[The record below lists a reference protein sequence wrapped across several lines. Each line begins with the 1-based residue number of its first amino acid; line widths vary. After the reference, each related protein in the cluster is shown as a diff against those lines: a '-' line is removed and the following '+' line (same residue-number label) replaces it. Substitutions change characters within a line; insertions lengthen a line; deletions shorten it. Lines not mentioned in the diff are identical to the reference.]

1 MIIDR
6 HNYEEFFILYMDNEL
21 STEDRAQVE
30 LFVQSHPDL
39 AEELAIL
46 KQTQVTPD
54 ATEVYDHKETLMMTA
69 GQSFINADNYE
80 ECLLL
85 YIDNELNN
93 DQRNAVQKFVAQHVI
108 AKKEL
113 DLLLKTKLQPE
124 ANNIYFNKESLY
136 RTEEK
141 ERRVILFNWR
151 RLAAAAILLF
161 VAGGAAVLYFN
172 NKGKSIESAVA
183 NVEKG
188 IKTPAVTTKPV
199 VTPTKDGQQQPEIAV
214 ISNPDESVADART
227 KKIDQSSS
235 NGVKETIEKKK
246 TVTPSLQDEQPV
258 LASNTDNG
266 NDLPQPQSKRN
277 IQTKIDQPIA
287 FADPADINALTNQ
300 KENSPSFAVTLPV
313 SPAYINQTDE
323 QPEKKN
329 KLRGLLRK
337 VTRTIEKTTNIKATD
352 ENDRLLVGGLAIQ
365 L

>member
-1 MIIDR
+1 
-6 HNYEEFFILYMDNEL
+6 MDNEL

-39 AEELAIL
+39 AEELAML
-46 KQTQVTPD
+46 QQTQVAPD
-54 ATEVYDHKETLMMTA
+54 ATEVYNHKETLMMTA

-85 YIDNELNN
+85 YIDNELNS
-93 DQRNAVQKFVAQHVI
+93 DQRNAVQKFVAQHII

-124 ANNIYFNKESLY
+124 AGSIYFNKESLY

-141 ERRVILFNWR
+141 ERRVIPFNWR

-161 VAGGAAVLYFN
+161 VVGGSAVLYFTT
-172 NKGKSIESAVA
+172 KGKNTEPDVA
-183 NVEKG
+183 SVEKG
-188 IKTPAVTTKPV
+188 IKTPPVIAKPV
-199 VTPTKDGQQQPEIAV
+199 VTPTKDEQPQPEVAV
-214 ISNPDESVADART
+214 TTNPDNPVADA
-227 KKIDQSSS
+227 KKVDQSSS
-235 NGVKETIEKKK
+235 PSIKEANEKKR

-258 LASNTDNG
+258 LAFNTDINNG
-266 NDLPQPQSKRN
+266 NDLPQPQSTRN

-287 FADPADINALTNQ
+287 FTDIKALTNQ
-300 KENSPSFAVTLPV
+300 KEISPSFAVTLPV
-313 SPAYINQTDE
+313 SPTYNNQTDE

>member
-1 MIIDR
+1 MTIDR

-21 STEDRAQVE
+21 STGDRAQVE

-39 AEELAIL
+39 AEELAML
-46 KQTQVTPD
+46 QQTQVTPD
-54 ATEVYDHKETLMMTA
+54 TTEVYNYKETLMMTA

-85 YIDNELNN
+85 YIDNELNS
-93 DQRNAVQKFVAQHVI
+93 DQRNAVEKFVAQSVI

-124 ANNIYFNKESLY
+124 ASSIYFNKESLY

-141 ERRVILFNWR
+141 ERRVIPFNWR

-161 VAGGAAVLYFN
+161 VVGGSAVLYFN
-172 NKGKSIESAVA
+172 NKGKNTETGVA
-183 NVEKG
+183 SMEKG
-188 IKTPAVTTKPV
+188 IKTPPVTTKPV
-199 VTPTKDGQQQPEIAV
+199 VTPPKNEQQQTEVAV
-214 ISNPDESVADART
+214 TTNPDNPVADAGT
-227 KKIDQSSS
+227 KKVDQSSS
-235 NGVKETIEKKK
+235 REIKEANEKRK

-258 LASNTDNG
+258 LASNTDINNG
-266 NDLPQPQSKRN
+266 NGLPQPQSNRN

-287 FADPADINALTNQ
+287 FTDVKTLTNQ

-313 SPAYINQTDE
+313 SPTYNNQTDE